1 VLAEFVEQG
10 LDCGSDIRVRQMP
23 AVPRSQKV
31 DLVDRRE
38 CNMQGIEASLGWQ
51 EPPPDQLRRNEVYLG
66 AVGKDTYA
74 LHC

>member
-1 VLAEFVEQG
+1 
-10 LDCGSDIRVRQMP
+10 MP

-38 CNMQGIEASLGWQ
+38 CNMHGIESSLGWQ